1 MWKSLK
7 EYVAALGYWG
17 LIVIAPILLNA
28 LGIYQ
33 IVSNTQVLN
42 IPSWVWFQIALVLIL
57 IVPFVAFH
65 KMRIRLQGV
74 TESRAQELA
83 RLILQVRNA
92 AGKTVMLYHTRNDF
106 DNEVKDAYKLYETAL
121 DSLQTEAE
129 IDGGKVKEAIQEGF
143 TGFVSFH
150 VTRFLAW
157 NGRIISDSD
166 TRQKIEIDE
175 YQFIG
180 HMAGRADKTIQNI
193 RALMR

>member
-1 MWKSLK
+1 MA
-7 EYVAALGYWG
+7 V
-17 LIVIAPILLNA
+17 

-42 IPSWVWFQIALVLIL
+42 IPSWVWFQIALVLTL
-57 IVPFVAFH
+57 IIPFVAFH
-65 KMRIRLQGV
+65 RMRIRLQRV

-92 AGKTVMLYHTRNDF
+92 AAKVVMLYHVKNDY
-106 DNEVKDAYKLYETAL
+106 DDDVKEAYKAYDDAL
-121 DSLQTEAE
+121 RQLDIEGE
-129 IDGGKVKEAIQEGF
+129 IDGGKVKDTIQEGF
-143 TGFVSFH
+143 TTFVSFH

-157 NGRIISDSD
+157 GGQVISDKD
-166 TRQKIEIDE
+166 TKQKLEIDE

-180 HMAGRADKTIQNI
+180 RMASRADKVIQNI